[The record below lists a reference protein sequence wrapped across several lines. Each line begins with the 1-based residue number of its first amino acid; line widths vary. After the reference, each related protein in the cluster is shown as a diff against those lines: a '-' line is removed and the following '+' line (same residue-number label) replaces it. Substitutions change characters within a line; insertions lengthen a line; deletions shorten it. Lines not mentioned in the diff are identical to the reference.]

1 MSQFAGYDLGPRPER
16 PRKGVDCVRIARPED
31 VDAIALI
38 SAKREGLDVD
48 AIRAPIGR
56 ELGGIGNG
64 DPWCVFVAE
73 IDGAVVAY
81 GRIRNL
87 RHERNSLPT
96 ELPEGWYLNGLVVDP
111 AFRRRGIGSAL
122 IEARLSWVR
131 ERDKYV
137 YYVSNL
143 VNRVSIELH
152 ASFGFE
158 EIARGFDYP
167 RARLAAEHGVA
178 FRLRLRT

>member
-1 MSQFAGYDLGPRPER
+1 MSQFADYDPGPRPER
-16 PRKGVDCVRIARPED
+16 PRKGVECVRIARPED

-38 SAKREGLDVD
+38 SAERERLDVN
-48 AIRAPIGR
+48 AIRAPIGH

-73 IDGAVVAY
+73 IEGAVVAY
-81 GRIRNL
+81 GRVRCL
-87 RHERNSLPT
+87 RHERNDLPT

-111 AFRRRGIGSAL
+111 AFRRCGLGAAL
-122 IEARLSWVR
+122 IDARLSWVR
-131 ERDKYV
+131 ERDEHV

-143 VNRVSIELH
+143 SNRVSIELH
-152 ASFGFE
+152 AGFGFE

-167 RARLAAEHGVA
+167 RARLAAEHSVA
-178 FRLRLRT
+178 FRVRLRT